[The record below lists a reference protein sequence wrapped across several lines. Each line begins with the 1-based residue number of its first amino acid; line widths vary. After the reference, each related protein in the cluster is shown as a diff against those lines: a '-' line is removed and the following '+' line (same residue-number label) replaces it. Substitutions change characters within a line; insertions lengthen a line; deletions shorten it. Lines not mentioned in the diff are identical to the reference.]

1 MSDDT
6 TSGGSG
12 KLALR
17 GVRARAAAA
26 DTAYHAGVAYEGG
39 QVYGLSKDEVIEA
52 LWESVRDVQLLLDV
66 VNGGVGES

>member
-1 MSDDT
+1 MSWEWQ
-6 TSGGSG
+6 
-12 KLALR
+12 A
-17 GVRARAAAA
+17 RAKEIRSRAAAA